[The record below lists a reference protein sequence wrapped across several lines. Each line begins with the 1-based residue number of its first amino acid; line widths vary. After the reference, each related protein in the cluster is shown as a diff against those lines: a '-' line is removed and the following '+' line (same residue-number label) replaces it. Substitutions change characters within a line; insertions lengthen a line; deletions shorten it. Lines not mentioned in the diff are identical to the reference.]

1 MTWSMALEV
10 CKISLTQLTEKFCGF
25 LRSEF
30 QSMLNLAQQFDSVE
44 KLDWIFLSEFVTH
57 FIGMMKLFVW
67 YSNAAAT
74 IDSLNFPARNRKC
87 VQTVFFCSHGK
98 DSKFD
103 VGGTR
108 ALLTVHRVR
117 IPTRQKKNNSEML
130 FFHDTNFMGE
140 DKGERSHFYRS
151 LRAI

>member
-1 MTWSMALEV
+1 MTWSMGLEV
-10 CKISLTQLTEKFCGF
+10 CEISLTQLTETFCGF
-25 LRSEF
+25 PRSEF
-30 QSMLNLAQQFDSVE
+30 QSMLNLAQQFDSVK
-44 KLDWIFLSEFVTH
+44 KLDWIFLSELVTH
-57 FIGMMKLFVW
+57 FIGMIKLFVW

-87 VQTVFFCSHGK
+87 VQTVFFLLSWEILEIQRWW
-98 DSKFD
+98 DA
-103 VGGTR
+103 R
-108 ALLTVHRVR
+108 APHRA
-117 IPTRQKKNNSEML
+117 PCENFNSSEKNNSEML